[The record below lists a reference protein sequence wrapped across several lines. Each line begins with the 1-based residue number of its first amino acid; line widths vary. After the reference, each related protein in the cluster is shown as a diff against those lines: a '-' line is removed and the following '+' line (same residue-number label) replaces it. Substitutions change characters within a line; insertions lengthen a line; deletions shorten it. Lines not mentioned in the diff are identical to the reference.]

1 MRENITVAEAISKGK
16 VKLVYLPMVILF
28 LSIGLGFYLQF
39 IHYFEGWII
48 GVSVFAGFVLA
59 WFAWSYFVVEWKIWA
74 FENVR
79 NVHELKR
86 KAIQN
91 NLIWKDDSWFKKTE
105 IIRYDQK
112 QKLKQLE
119 KKFLEKDVYHDDL
132 NVPKETL
139 IHYSK
144 AAIIFGLVLGGAFSG
159 YAIYILLT
167 TEKEYFYLLFLAVG
181 VYFLYN
187 SISKLINNSPQIVI
201 NSTGI
206 TLHKQSLMK
215 WQNITNECVESRRSG
230 KHMNYYLVLKFNNK
244 NIEFQIDDL
253 NIDGEKLES
262 LMQVYRVRFGKN
274 NQMQ

>member
-1 MRENITVAEAISKGK
+1 MREKITVAEAISKGK

-39 IHYFEGWII
+39 MHYFEGWII

-119 KKFLEKDVYHDDL
+119 KKFLEKDIYHDDL

-144 AAIIFGLVLGGAFSG
+144 ATIIFGLVLGGTFSG

-181 VYFLYN
+181 AYFLYN
-187 SISKLINNSPQIVI
+187 SISKLINNSPQIII

-230 KHMNYYLVLKFNNK
+230 KHMNYYLVFKFNNK
-244 NIEFQIDDL
+244 NFEFQIDDL